1 MLITVFAGAALAL
14 AIPQATDT
22 TFAVDPNARLEVQT
36 MGGEI
41 VVRGWDRNEIRIQA
55 DHSRRTQIVVR
66 RTRSVVRL
74 RARASRGPANIVDY
88 DVTVPRSM
96 SVVLSGT
103 YTDII
108 VEGVEGEI
116 SAKTIQ
122 GNVSVTGGGGEVHLR
137 SVQGTVTLEG
147 ATGRVDAHAVSE
159 DVQITNVSGEIVA
172 ESVSGDVRLEGISS
186 DNVDVG
192 SVSGSIVYDGT
203 LEDGGQYTF
212 VTHSGNV
219 GVSVAENANA
229 SFTVATIHGDIRSRF
244 DLEATRS
251 GSRRRPVFMVGTGS
265 ASVEIETFSGS
276 VRFFRP
282 GERRGRRP

>member
-1 MLITVFAGAALAL
+1 MLPNALAVAVL
-14 AIPQATDT
+14 AVAMPQATDT
-22 TFAVDPNARLEVQT
+22 TFTVDPNARLEIQN

-41 VVRGWDRNEIRIQA
+41 IVRAWDRDEMRVQA

-88 DVTVPRSM
+88 EITVPRSM
-96 SVVLSGT
+96 SVTLSGT
-103 YTDII
+103 YTDIV

-122 GNVSVTGGGGEVHLR
+122 GNVSVTGGGGEVYLR

-147 ATGRVDAHAVSE
+147 ASGRVDAHAVSE
-159 DVQITNVSGEIVA
+159 DVRITNVSGEIVA
-172 ESVSGDVRLEGISS
+172 ESVSGDVVLEGISS
-186 DNVDVG
+186 GNVDVG
-192 SVSGSIVYDGT
+192 SVSGSIIYDGT
-203 LEDGGQYTF
+203 LEDSGQYTF
-212 VTHSGNV
+212 ITHSGDV
-219 GVSVAENANA
+219 GVSVPENANA
-229 SFTVATIHGDIRSRF
+229 SLTVATINGDVRSRL

-251 GSRRRPVFMVGTGS
+251 GSRRRPVFTVGTGS
-265 ASVEIETFSGS
+265 ASVEIETFSGD

-282 GERRGRRP
+282 GERRSRRP